1 MAATVSRLFKS
12 RARAVPSVERMNS
25 HDSYPHMV
33 ECAAEAARV
42 ARGVTEA
49 QLALPTHCPDWDV
62 RALVNH
68 WVLYT
73 SHGLEHRALRT
84 PLPEELTKRDFAADP
99 DWADAYAAQ
108 LDRAVAAWAD
118 PALWEG
124 DIDLGM
130 GPLPAADLAGMIIKE
145 TAVHGWDVATAT
157 GQEFH
162 VSEGA
167 ARFVLD
173 VVETHGELYRKY
185 DGFAAPVP
193 VPSDAPAFDRAL
205 ASSGR
210 DPRGGS
216 PVDTGQGADG
226 KPMDGPAGDD
236 VLSASTP

>member
-1 MAATVSRLFKS
+1 MKS
-12 RARAVPSVERMNS
+12 
-25 HDSYPHMV
+25 HHSYHYMV

-42 ARGVTEA
+42 ARGVTAA
-49 QLALPTHCPDWDV
+49 QLALPTHCPGWDV

-73 SHGLEHRALRT
+73 SHGLEHRARRT
-84 PLPEELTKRDFAADP
+84 PLPEELTKRDFTADA

-118 PALWEG
+118 PALWDG

-145 TAVHGWDVATAT
+145 MAVHGWDVATVT
-157 GQEFH
+157 GQEFRI
-162 VSEGA
+162 SQET
-167 ARFVLD
+167 ARFVLG
-173 VVETHGELYRKY
+173 VVETHGELYRRY

-193 VPSDAPAFDRAL
+193 APSDAPTFHRAL

-210 DPRGGS
+210 DPKRGA
-216 PVDTGQGADG
+216 PVSTAPGTGG
-226 KPMDGPAGDD
+226 KAMDGPTGDD
-236 VLSASTP
+236 VLSGSTP